1 MLDVR
6 TNREHMSGNGTPL
19 AIRYSP
25 APAVFFG
32 RRIERIGSMLAI
44 AISLLFGFAA
54 CAALIVVHASLVTGA
69 RRARQILAELAEMDR
84 VELPRIET
92 AGMASRVR
100 AKRYSRPLPQPAL
113 AAA

>member
-69 RRARQILAELAEMDR
+69 RRARLILAELAALDR
-84 VELPRIET
+84 LEAARP
-92 AGMASRVR
+92 VR
-100 AKRYSRPLPQPAL
+100 RERRPVRSTGYSRPALQPLL